1 MRYRPRRAPGL
12 AVGGLLA
19 LWALG
24 SGLLLL
30 GLARGQEPGPAAFL
44 AWGGAAAALLLAPAF
59 AFWTWSLATLSYAI
73 DRNALVIR
81 FGPSQQVVPLGS
93 IERLVAGEAAGVPRV
108 RGLDW
113 WGCHVGRAR
122 LERIGPVLFYSA
134 HRTPAEVLYVV
145 TPDGTYA
152 LSVADPDG
160 FAREILRRQGL
171 GPTAPLE
178 RHARHGV
185 LAPLALWNDPRARAL
200 AGLAI
205 AAAALAWLQLAL
217 RYGAAPEAI
226 ALPWRAG
233 AVEEAAL
240 APRSALLEAP
250 RAATA
255 ILAAAL
261 AAAALLHH
269 RERVAG
275 YLVLGAAIA
284 VQAICFAALWIA
296 LG

>member
-12 AVGGLLA
+12 AIGGLIS

-24 SGLLLL
+24 AGLLLL
-30 GLARGQEPGPAAFL
+30 VLARGQEPGPAAFL

-59 AFWTWSLATLSYAI
+59 AFQAWSLATLSYAI

-81 FGPSQQVVPLGS
+81 FGPSQQVIPLGS

-134 HRTPAEVLYVV
+134 HRSPAEVLYVV
-145 TPDGTYA
+145 TQEQTYA
-152 LSVADPDG
+152 LSVADPEG
-160 FAREILRRQGL
+160 FAREILRRQEL
-171 GPTAPLE
+171 GPTAPLQH
-178 RHARHGV
+178 HARHGA
-185 LAPLALWNDPRARAL
+185 LAPLALWNDPLARAL
-200 AGLAI
+200 AAAAL

-226 ALPWRAG
+226 ALPWRAAAG
-233 AVEEAAL
+233 AGEPL
-240 APRSALLEAP
+240 APRPALIEAP
-250 RAATA
+250 QAATA
-255 ILAAAL
+255 ILAASL
-261 AAAALLHH
+261 VLAALLHH

-275 YLVLGAAIA
+275 YLVLAAATA